1 MTIGSGGYLI
11 YHVLTH
17 ILYLLPVKIFC
28 VRIVQFANEPG
39 YKDSFISGVAPY
51 YYTHTK
57 GAFCVSETQL
67 HLAKLS
73 VTETTEEL
81 SSNRK
86 QTEHCWLVSCC
97 HVSMGLNPEPLD
109 RSVRTAGKDRT
120 RVRVRG
126 GKGTPAACTTE
137 DPPSGRVTG
146 LQRCDICKVGTR
158 GLWRSRNGRI
168 TQRDRELVKE
178 ERQTTLVQGR
188 AVGRGGGRTAGRCP
202 HPLHRRHLLASAGL
216 G

>member
-28 VRIVQFANEPG
+28 VKIVQFANEPG
-39 YKDSFISGVAPY
+39 YKDSFISGAAPY

-86 QTEHCWLVSCC
+86 RTEHCSLVSCC

-109 RSVRTAGKDRT
+109 RSVRAAGKDRT
-120 RVRVRG
+120 QVRVRG

-137 DPPSGRVTG
+137 DPTSGRVTG
-146 LQRCDICKVGTR
+146 PQRS
-158 GLWRSRNGRI
+158 LAEM
-168 TQRDRELVKE
+168 QHL
-178 ERQTTLVQGR
+178 QGR
-188 AVGRGGGRTAGRCP
+188 NTRTLEVQKWENHTEGQRTGEGKKTDDAG
-202 HPLHRRHLLASAGL
+202 AGQSS
-216 G
+216 GA